1 MTRILMALLL
11 AAIAAI
17 AALPALARAGS
28 DAAGAPILP
37 AAQVATF
44 AERVERDLAA
54 RDAQVAI
61 VARMGRDGDLPEGI
75 RYTHVAFWVH
85 SDITDASGAARRGHR
100 AWNLCQTPD
109 DDTRSSLVQDSP
121 ADFFAGAHRL
131 DAGVIIPDP
140 RLQAKLPGVIASPT
154 YAALH
159 NPRYAVLANPAT
171 ARFQNCT
178 EPTLDVLMASLCGI
192 SDPARIKAS
201 IAAHFV
207 PRPVR
212 IGAIKRLLAPLASGA
227 LTTADHD
234 GPIAAA
240 TFGAIARF
248 MRRHDLAREIYR
260 ITPPRHTP
268 SGTAPPRRSA
278 FRDRAPK
285 ARAALAN

>member
-1 MTRILMALLL
+1 
-11 AAIAAI
+11 
-17 AALPALARAGS
+17 
-28 DAAGAPILP
+28 
-37 AAQVATF
+37 
-44 AERVERDLAA
+44 
-54 RDAQVAI
+54 
-61 VARMGRDGDLPEGI
+61 
-75 RYTHVAFWVH
+75 
-85 SDITDASGAARRGHR
+85 
-100 AWNLCQTPD
+100 
-109 DDTRSSLVQDSP
+109 VQDSP

-234 GPIAAA
+234 EPIASA
-240 TFGAIARF
+240 TFGAIARLV
-248 MRRHDLAREIYR
+248 RGHDLAREIYR

-268 SGTAPPRRSA
+268 SGTAPSRRSA
-278 FRDRAPK
+278 FRDRASK
-285 ARAALAN
+285 AQRLQGPRPQGAGGFGKLTWAGGRLKTNQWPRTHPCRGEIATSPTSASGRS